1 MNNQKHLKKKYILIQ
16 LSDGSSIH
24 LPCFIKKKELLT
36 EVDIKSNI
44 SWGSSTII
52 DETLDNKSKTLN
64 SFKKLFVKLK

>member
-16 LSDGSSIH
+16 LSDGSSIY

>member
-1 MNNQKHLKKKYILIQ
+1 MNNHKHLKKKYILIQ
-16 LSDGSSIH
+16 LSDGSSIY

>member
-1 MNNQKHLKKKYILIQ
+1 MNNHKHLKKKYILIQ
-16 LSDGSSIH
+16 FSDGSSIY